1 MIDLSHY
8 INISSAGVGFTL
20 EKKFQGIFSGIL
32 SQLNAK
38 KWKQS
43 ACCLTLWCPKIFFL
57 SFSLKVLEKV
67 PLYEKITH

>member
-1 MIDLSHY
+1 MR
-8 INISSAGVGFTL
+8 SAGVGFTL

-43 ACCLTLWCPKIFFL
+43 ACCLTQKY
-57 SFSLKVLEKV
+57 LEENAKAV
-67 PLYEKITH
+67 KNM